1 MNHTDLIF
9 VRYITLD
16 CKRFNYWI
24 WFRDLR
30 SGRFSNTKKRKTL
43 IKFVETFLG
52 PLSERWQYEVS
63 DNDYYVIKVTD
74 EKDLIFLLLKFKSIK

>member
-1 MNHTDLIF
+1 MNHTDLILLH
-9 VRYITLD
+9 YKSLE
-16 CKRFNYWI
+16 CKRFNYWV

-52 PLSERWQYEVS
+52 PLSDRWQYEYGY
-63 DNDYYVIKVTD
+63 NDTYIIKVTN
-74 EKDLIFLLLKFKSIK
+74 EVDLTFLLLKFKTSK